1 MNVIKS
7 IQGKTDNVTSGIIA
21 GIILPVIVYMAVYFS
36 KIRTISE
43 TLFSSSVLMGNIIPL
58 IISHCLLPNM
68 LFFFLLLKM
77 NMETAAKGV
86 LAATLSITVLLFAIK
101 LFLSFS

>member
-1 MNVIKS
+1 MSIIKS
-7 IQGKTDNVTSGIIA
+7 IQGKTDNLASGILA
-21 GIILPVIVYMAVYFS
+21 GIVLPVIVYMAVYFS

-68 LFFFLLLKM
+68 LLFFLLLKI

-86 LAATLSITVLLFAIK
+86 LVATLFLTVLLFAIK
-101 LFLSFS
+101 LILSFS